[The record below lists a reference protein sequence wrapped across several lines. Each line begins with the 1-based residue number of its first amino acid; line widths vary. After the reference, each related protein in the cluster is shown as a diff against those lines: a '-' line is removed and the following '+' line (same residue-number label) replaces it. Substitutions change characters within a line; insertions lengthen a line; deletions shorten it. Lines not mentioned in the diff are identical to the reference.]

1 MTKDKCIN
9 YLEYLL
15 CFLMIFSCR
24 TVYAHI
30 VGYNIGNIITVML
43 VLVLSTLICL
53 HVNKKIKT
61 KAFLSIIILIFYLL
75 IYFFINVKQNQISF
89 VKNFFIILPLFI
101 LYFLTMESDYIK
113 EILKKYAR
121 IVIAIAICSLFFYLF
136 GSCMKFI
143 NPNTTITFEWGVNQ
157 TVTGYFFLHFDTQ
170 TTWIFGETVL
180 RNTGIFVEGPMYS
193 LQLIL
198 AYAFILF
205 ENKKII
211 NAKSIILAI
220 TLFTT
225 LSTTGI
231 IVFII
236 LTLYK
241 WLKSKDKVTKTLLFP
256 IIVIISIICI
266 FVVFQDKKNANINS
280 YSIRNDDIQVA
291 MTSLK
296 NNPIFGDGFANNE
309 IAISNMSSFR
319 LYNTGLS
326 STFVIILIQGGIYLT
341 IFYLLPIIG
350 LTIKS
355 YKKEDYIVCAIGITQ
370 ILLYFTTTFQYTELM
385 MFMIAFN
392 INYILNNKVEKE
404 KKDKIQL
411 IEPEIL

>member
-15 CFLMIFSCR
+15 CFLMIFNCR
-24 TVYAHI
+24 TVYVHMI
-30 VGYNIGNIITVML
+30 GHNIGNIVTVML
-43 VLVLSTLICL
+43 ILVLSTLIFL
-53 HVNKKIKT
+53 NVNKKIKT
-61 KAFLSIIILIFYLL
+61 KAFLSTIILIFYLV
-75 IYFFINVKQNQISF
+75 IYFFINVKVNQISF
-89 VKNFFIILPLFI
+89 VKNFFVILPLFI
-101 LYFLTMESDYIK
+101 LYLLTKDMDDIK
-113 EILKKYAR
+113 ELLKKYAR

-157 TVTGYFFLHFDTQ
+157 SVAGYFFLHFDTQ
-170 TTWIFGETVL
+170 TTWVFGETIL

-205 ENKKII
+205 EDKKVINKK
-211 NAKSIILAI
+211 SVILAI

-241 WLKSKDKVTKTLLFP
+241 WLKSDAKITKTILFP
-256 IIVIISIICI
+256 IILVTGIISI
-266 FVVFQDKKNANINS
+266 FVVFQDKKNADINS

-296 NNPIFGDGFANNE
+296 NNPIFGDGFTNNE
-309 IAISNMSSFR
+309 IAVSNMSSFR

-326 STFVIILIQGGIYLT
+326 STFVIILIQGGIYLS
-341 IFYLLPIIG
+341 IFYLLPIIL

-355 YKKEDYIVCAIGITQ
+355 YRKKNYIVFAIAITQ

-385 MFMIAFN
+385 MFIMAFN
-392 INYILNNKVEKE
+392 INYILNNKLEINEK
-404 KKDKIQL
+404 DNIS
-411 IEPEIL
+411 

>member
-15 CFLMIFSCR
+15 CFLMIFNCR
-24 TVYAHI
+24 TVYAHM
-30 VGYNIGNIITVML
+30 VGHNIGDMITVML
-43 VLVLSTLICL
+43 VLVLLALICL
-53 HVNKKIKT
+53 KANKKIKI
-61 KAFLSIIILIFYLL
+61 KAFLFIAILLFYLG
-75 IYFFINVKQNQISF
+75 IYFFVNVKTNQIAF
-89 VKNFFIILPLFI
+89 IKNFFVVLPLCI
-101 LYFLTMESDYIK
+101 LYFLTLEMDEIK
-113 EILKKYAR
+113 GILKKYAS
-121 IVIAIAICSLFFYLF
+121 IIIAIATCSLFFYLF
-136 GSCMKFI
+136 GSCMKLLH
-143 NPNTTITFEWGVNQ
+143 PNTTITFEWGLNQ
-157 TVTGYFFLHFDTQ
+157 TVEGYFFLHFDTQ
-170 TTWIFGETVL
+170 TTWVFGKTIL

-198 AYAFILF
+198 AYAFMLF
-205 ENKKII
+205 ENKKTI
-211 NAKSIILAI
+211 NRKSIILAI

-241 WLKSKDKVTKTLLFP
+241 WLKSNDKATKTILFP
-256 IIVIISIICI
+256 IIFVIGVISIL
-266 FVVFQDKKNANINS
+266 VVFQDKKNADINS

-296 NNPIFGDGFANNE
+296 NNPIFGDGFTNNE
-309 IAISNMSSFR
+309 IAVSNMSSFR

-326 STFVIILIQGGIYLT
+326 STFVIILIQGGIYLS
-341 IFYLLPIIG
+341 IFYLLPMIL

-355 YKKEDYIVCAIGITQ
+355 YKKKNYIVCAIAMAQ

-392 INYILNNKVEKE
+392 INYILNSKLE
-404 KKDKIQL
+404 KKEEDKIL
-411 IEPEIL
+411 LMESEIG

>member
-15 CFLMIFSCR
+15 CFFMIFNCR
-24 TVYAHI
+24 TVYVHM
-30 VGYNIGNIITVML
+30 VGHNIGNIVTIML
-43 VLVLSTLICL
+43 ILVLSTLIL
-53 HVNKKIKT
+53 LNVNKKIKT
-61 KAFLSIIILIFYLL
+61 KAFLFIIILIFYLA
-75 IYFFINVKQNQISF
+75 IYFFINVKANQISF
-89 VKNFFIILPLFI
+89 IKNFFVILPLFI
-101 LYFLTMESDYIK
+101 LYFLTKDIEDIK
-113 EILKKYAR
+113 ELLKKYAR

-143 NPNTTITFEWGVNQ
+143 NPNTTITFEWGLNQ
-157 TVTGYFFLHFDTQ
+157 SVEGYFFLHFDTQ
-170 TTWIFGETVL
+170 TTWIFGETML

-205 ENKKII
+205 EDKKVI
-211 NAKSIILAI
+211 NRKSIILAI

-241 WLKSKDKVTKTLLFP
+241 WLKSENKVTKTILFP
-256 IIVIISIICI
+256 IILVIGIISI
-266 FVVFQDKKNANINS
+266 FVVFQDKKNADINS

-296 NNPIFGDGFANNE
+296 NNPIFGDGFTNNE

-326 STFVIILIQGGIYLT
+326 STFVIVLIQGGIYLS
-341 IFYLLPIIG
+341 IFYLLPIIL

-355 YKKEDYIVCAIGITQ
+355 YKKKDYIVFAIAITQ

-385 MFMIAFN
+385 MFIMAFN
-392 INYILNNKVEKE
+392 INYMLNNKLEKNE
-404 KKDKIQL
+404 ADNIQL
-411 IEPEIL
+411 MEAEI